1 MNALFG
7 YDLVIPVGGQQG
19 VDVCKEFIVGLVT
32 KKTILIFKKINKSH
46 KIILNQSENAK
57 KKNTNKKD
65 QRNNA

>member
-32 KKTILIFKKINKSH
+32 KKRYLYLKQLTNPTKSY
-46 KIILNQSENAK
+46 
-57 KKNTNKKD
+57 
-65 QRNNA
+65 